1 MYYISSEYTDSFG
14 YVVLFV
20 SLIYRL
26 KLTDL
31 NRLLDEFLCTCI
43 VEGMKP
49 LESFDL
55 LNEVSA
61 QYMRDLIATVL
72 YNPRLAPDI
81 SWLCVLRAV
90 NRVCALFLSSSV
102 PSDISANVKATH
114 GKPTESLV
122 TVQRWL
128 RVILSTERNFVS

>member
-1 MYYISSEYTDSFG
+1 M
-14 YVVLFV
+14 
-20 SLIYRL
+20 

-90 NRVCALFLSSSV
+90 NRVCALLLSSSV

-114 GKPTESLV
+114 DKPTESLV

-128 RVILSTERNFVS
+128 ANESESF